1 MGALHDIVT
10 DLGKKK
16 SVDPKNMD
24 FSKCWEHVDRL
35 DTSFTGM

>member
-16 SVDPKNMD
+16 SVDAKNMD